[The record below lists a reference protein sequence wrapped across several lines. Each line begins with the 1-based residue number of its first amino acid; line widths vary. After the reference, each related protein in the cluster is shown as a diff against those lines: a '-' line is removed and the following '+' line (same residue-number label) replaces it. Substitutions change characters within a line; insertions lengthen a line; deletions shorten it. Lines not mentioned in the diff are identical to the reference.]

1 MKDKYSFKPIK
12 PERKSFMFSL
22 PVEVDDKINKLAQ
35 ELSRSRSDIVAEAVI
50 IFERIEEKKKHDTK
64 D

>member
-12 PERKSFMFSL
+12 PKRKSFMFSL

-35 ELSRSRSDIVAEAVI
+35 ELNRSRSDIVAEAVI
-50 IFERIEEKKKHDTK
+50 IFEKIEEEKKYDTK